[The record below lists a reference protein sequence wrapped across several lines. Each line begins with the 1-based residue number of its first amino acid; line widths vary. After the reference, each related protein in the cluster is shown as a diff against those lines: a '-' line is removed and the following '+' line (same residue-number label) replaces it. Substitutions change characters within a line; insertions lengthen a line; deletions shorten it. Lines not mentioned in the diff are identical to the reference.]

1 MFPIET
7 QGTEGPWAAAFA
19 NAMGGS
25 PDIYSNAQAGDDDWC
40 DHFSPRSNSLLLPLL
55 LSRLRQLYV
64 CQPEKRCS
72 SLL

>member
-25 PDIYSNAQAGDDDWC
+25 PDIYSNAHAGDDDWC
-40 DHFSPRSNSLLLPLL
+40 DHFSAPSNSL
-55 LSRLRQLYV
+55 
-64 CQPEKRCS
+64 
-72 SLL
+72 